1 MLSKTS
7 CFNKTMF
14 FKNVRRFWPLWALY
28 LAVWI
33 FALPL
38 TFLGYDG
45 YQPGSI
51 YSILTRE
58 ILQWATIGGTIIG
71 AIFGLFAAMAV
82 FGFLYNARATHGMA
96 CLPVRRE
103 GQFLSAVA
111 AGILPL
117 LAANVIVF
125 LLSLLA
131 ALRVPGNDSYVPELV
146 QWLASVSLILL
157 FYYGFAVFCAQLT
170 GSIIGLPVL
179 YGILNFVAIG
189 FWLLIKALLSLFLY
203 GAEMNTTQSFSRW
216 FSPTV
221 AFFSDVRIGYDTVGK
236 TTKYFLS
243 GWGVLILYAVVG
255 LALLATALLLFRRRR
270 MESAGDVI
278 AVRCL
283 KPVFRWS
290 VSICFGIGFTMLL
303 YVILYAYSGETAGAT
318 KTFWFLLLFLLV
330 GAALGWFIAEMF
342 LQKSFRVFAR
352 RSWSGLGVCCLVLAA
367 LMLGAKLDVVG
378 YESRIPA
385 ADEVDYVQ
393 LDCAYADPV
402 TLWEA
407 ESIELVRALHAEI
420 LDGRDRYYER
430 ITPSDYTRCYCTIS
444 YYLTNG
450 SVVERDYYL
459 NYLANDQ
466 TTYGAAATAQDVMN
480 CAEAVQNRSS
490 ISGEEVYSGDIT
502 VLMTAEECAAVAG
515 CETVEDY
522 LLRIQCGYTDAQIE
536 RMDEETRR
544 TELARTV
551 AYYSNGSY
559 YNSLYDAYE
568 NYSYDYDL
576 PTYDLPAVPEG
587 AAASSSTI
595 VVEVD
600 HDYGNLFNW
609 VLAHLDEI
617 DYSRVYFNY
626 YVSLNA
632 AEAQEFYETV
642 IVPDVLSG
650 TLGHAWVIS
659 DDESRNSISHVTVS
673 LDTRTRL
680 SDDMEDDDYSY
691 SYGYYDDV
699 DYRYHYYSYVADC
712 DAAHVAA
719 WCAGRGLIM
728 HSRSE
733 VSDNTSVD
741 VDNIGIATTAA
752 G

>member
-45 YQPGSI
+45 YQPSSI

-82 FGFLYNARATHGMA
+82 FGFLYNARAAHGMA

-157 FYYGFAVFCAQLT
+157 FYYGFAVFCVQLT
-170 GSIIGLPVL
+170 GSITGLPVL

-255 LALLATALLLFRRRR
+255 LALLAAALLLFRRRR
-270 MESAGDVI
+270 MESAVDVI

-283 KPVFRWS
+283 KPVLRWS

-342 LQKSFRVFAR
+342 LQKSFRF
-352 RSWSGLGVCCLVLAA
+352 
-367 LMLGAKLDVVG
+367 
-378 YESRIPA
+378 
-385 ADEVDYVQ
+385 
-393 LDCAYADPV
+393 
-402 TLWEA
+402 
-407 ESIELVRALHAEI
+407 
-420 LDGRDRYYER
+420 
-430 ITPSDYTRCYCTIS
+430 
-444 YYLTNG
+444 
-450 SVVERDYYL
+450 
-459 NYLANDQ
+459 
-466 TTYGAAATAQDVMN
+466 
-480 CAEAVQNRSS
+480 
-490 ISGEEVYSGDIT
+490 
-502 VLMTAEECAAVAG
+502 
-515 CETVEDY
+515 
-522 LLRIQCGYTDAQIE
+522 
-536 RMDEETRR
+536 
-544 TELARTV
+544 
-551 AYYSNGSY
+551 
-559 YNSLYDAYE
+559 
-568 NYSYDYDL
+568 
-576 PTYDLPAVPEG
+576 LPAG
-587 AAASSSTI
+587 
-595 VVEVD
+595 
-600 HDYGNLFNW
+600 
-609 VLAHLDEI
+609 
-617 DYSRVYFNY
+617 
-626 YVSLNA
+626 
-632 AEAQEFYETV
+632 
-642 IVPDVLSG
+642 
-650 TLGHAWVIS
+650 
-659 DDESRNSISHVTVS
+659 
-673 LDTRTRL
+673 
-680 SDDMEDDDYSY
+680 
-691 SYGYYDDV
+691 
-699 DYRYHYYSYVADC
+699 
-712 DAAHVAA
+712 
-719 WCAGRGLIM
+719 AGRGWG
-728 HSRSE
+728 S
-733 VSDNTSVD
+733 
-741 VDNIGIATTAA
+741 AA
-752 G
+752 LCWLR